1 MDGKKYD
8 QEKLRFD
15 LLPWAEIEDIVKVLT
30 LGAAKY
36 DEDNWKKVANG
47 KRRYFAAAHRHLAAH
62 ESGELNDSETGLPH
76 LAHATCCLLF
86 LAWIDKQ
93 EGYAEKRHCS
103 TCHFHAP
110 HRPRGCIAC
119 TRQPQDCWSAQATSL
134 PKWESKHKQGET
146 HE

>member
-15 LLPWAEIEDIVKVLT
+15 LLPWAEIEDIVQVLT

-36 DEDNWKKVANG
+36 DEDNWKQVANG

-93 EGYAEKRHCS
+93 ETNETEERCCS
-103 TCHFHAP
+103 TCYFKDEKCGEVNPKCWNHGDVLVSQWH
-110 HRPRGCIAC
+110 
-119 TRQPQDCWSAQATSL
+119 PQVKDQ
-134 PKWESKHKQGET
+134 KGRDDNE
-146 HE
+146 